1 MLQSVPAAI
10 LEKSQSQLSQQ
21 PMMLCAIW
29 ADNGAE
35 DRLIDSYRLSGSGDV
50 AAASD
55 ANIALNYAGEL
66 TISDGP
72 AVALD
77 TTTAAST
84 ATARRQFWTVVVK
97 DIWKEVWA

>member
-10 LEKSQSQLSQQ
+10 LENSQSQLSQQ

-29 ADNGAE
+29 ADSGAE

-55 ANIALNYAGEL
+55 TNVALNYGGEL
-66 TISDGP
+66 TISKGS
-72 AVALD
+72 AVTID
-77 TTTAAST
+77 RSTGASYVI
-84 ATARRQFWTVVVK
+84 ARRQLWTVVVK